1 MKKYYLLIIFTLCYS
16 TTKAQNTNLEK
27 SIFGVQTGVLGIWV
41 HNEARLA
48 PKTALRSEV
57 GFNAVFLIGEGGAED
72 GFIMAPT
79 LALEPRYYYNI
90 EKRHTKGKSIHH
102 NAANFLSLD
111 ILYVPD
117 WFVISSVD
125 ADFNTLESI
134 NFIPKWGIRRNIGK
148 NFTYELGLGVGYQYA
163 YTKKL
168 GSIKNTHDV
177 VVDLDIRIGYTF

>member
-1 MKKYYLLIIFTLCYS
+1 M
-16 TTKAQNTNLEK
+16 
-27 SIFGVQTGVLGIWV
+27 
-41 HNEARLA
+41 
-48 PKTALRSEV
+48 
-57 GFNAVFLIGEGGAED
+57 
-72 GFIMAPT
+72 
-79 LALEPRYYYNI
+79 
-90 EKRHTKGKSIHH
+90 
-102 NAANFLSLD
+102 SLD